1 MSKLQGIS
9 VKLPLHYSTE
19 DGPYQLNKNLG
30 SVIKQNFKNLLLTS
44 PGERVML
51 PEFGVGL
58 RQLLFEPIGPR
69 VYERISTRIRTQT
82 QRFLPF
88 INIENIRFVN
98 ADNSASTQDNEVKIL
113 VSYNIGSIDTNDTL
127 TISQTND

>member
-19 DGPYQLNKNLG
+19 DGPYQLNKKLG
-30 SVIKQNFKNLLLTS
+30 SVVKQNFKNLLLTS

-58 RQLLFEPIGPR
+58 RQLLFEPMNVR
-69 VYERISTRIRTQT
+69 TYERVTSRIRTQT
-82 QRFLPF
+82 LKFLPF
-88 INIENIRFVN
+88 INIESIDFLT
-98 ADNSASTQDNEVKIL
+98 AENSAGTLDNEVKVLIK
-113 VSYNIGSIDTNDTL
+113 YNIGSLDTNDTL

>member
-1 MSKLQGIS
+1 MAGIS
-9 VKLPLHYSTE
+9 PKLPLSRGNQDGYWRLNQTITE
-19 DGPYQLNKNLG
+19 A
-30 SVIKQNFKNLLLTS
+30 IKQNFKNLLLTS

-69 VYERISTRIRTQT
+69 IYERINTRIRTQT
-82 QRFLPF
+82 KRFLPF
-88 INIENIRFVN
+88 INIEDIRFVT
-98 ADNSASTQDNEVKIL
+98 ADNSAATQDNEVKIL